1 MTTEYRITE
10 TNETKTT
17 GSGGFAPTS
26 AEKSYTIEAL
36 GDAGTNAG
44 ATTAFYAYAAQHS
57 RDDWNH
63 PIAEGGVQ
71 LNEVGDSL
79 GRLWTGSIRW
89 ELPTANSSAADE
101 AYDVAQKAGDDG
113 SSSSS
118 GALRWYPYVSSFSVA
133 GGVKHMAT
141 SYNTRAYAINGS
153 VVNFNGGIGWD
164 GSGFEGVDV
173 PCPAIT
179 FDITARTPEGF
190 VGTFAQ
196 FLNKI
201 LPFVGTVNSD
211 YFWGCEPGTVLF
223 NGITSGSLKSGT
235 SSSGLSY
242 NYWEMNFN
250 FSAMPNTTINIGGVA
265 VAKGGWEYL
274 WQLADEDGLI
284 QAVYVEQVFAYT
296 PFSKLG
302 LGGAGRL

>member
-1 MTTEYRITE
+1 MVTYEITE
-10 TNETKTT
+10 TGDTKTS
-17 GSGGFAPTS
+17 GSGGLAPAST
-26 AEKSYTIEAL
+26 EKTYTIQAV
-36 GDAGTNAG
+36 GGQGTTAG
-44 ATTAFYAYAAQHS
+44 ATTAFYAYAAQHT

-71 LNEVGDSL
+71 VSEIADSL
-79 GRLWTGSIRW
+79 GRLWDGSIRW
-89 ELPTANSSAADE
+89 ELPTASSSAAAE
-101 AYDVAQKAGDDG
+101 AAEAASQSGTGG

-118 GALRWYPYVSSFSVA
+118 GALRWYPYVSGFCVS
-133 GGVKHMAT
+133 GGTKHVVC
-141 SYNTRAYAINGS
+141 SLNTRAYA
-153 VVNFNGGIGWD
+153 VNAPAVDFGGGIGWD

-173 PCPAIT
+173 PCPAIS

-190 VGTFAQ
+190 IGTFAS

-223 NGITSGSLKSGT
+223 NGITSGALKQAT
-235 SSSGLSY
+235 SSAGNSY

-250 FSAMPNTTINIGGVA
+250 FSAMPNAVVNIGGVA
-265 VAKGGWEYL
+265 VPKGGWEYL
-274 WQLADEDGLI
+274 WQLANEDGVI
-284 QAVYVEQVFAYT
+284 QSVYVEQVFPYM

-302 LGGAGRL
+302 LGGFGRL